1 MITSI
6 ILLNVE
12 RSKIN
17 EVAEQIASIAGI
29 SEVYSVTGSY
39 DLVAIARVKTN
50 DELSELVTNNLV
62 KIDSV
67 IKTNTMMAF
76 RAYSKHDLDAMFS
89 I

>member
-1 MITSI
+1 M
-6 ILLNVE
+6 
-12 RSKIN
+12 
-17 EVAEQIASIAGI
+17 
-29 SEVYSVTGSY
+29 YSVTGSY

-62 KIDSV
+62 KIDGI

-76 RAYSKHDLDAMFS
+76 SAYSRHDLDAMFS

>member
-12 RSKIN
+12 RNKIN
-17 EVAEQIASIAGI
+17 EVAEQIAGIAGI
-29 SEVYSVTGSY
+29 SEVYSVTGGY

-50 DELSELVTNNLV
+50 DELSDLVTNNLV
-62 KIDSV
+62 KINNV
-67 IKTNTMMAF
+67 TRTNTMMAF